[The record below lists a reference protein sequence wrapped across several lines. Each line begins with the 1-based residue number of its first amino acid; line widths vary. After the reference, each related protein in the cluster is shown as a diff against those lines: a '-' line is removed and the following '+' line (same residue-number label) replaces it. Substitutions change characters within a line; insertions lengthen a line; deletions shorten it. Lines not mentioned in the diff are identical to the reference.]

1 MNENTILIWGA
12 GAIGGTLGAYLARAG
27 EDVLLVD
34 IVDAHVDA
42 MKREGLFIEGPVE
55 TFRQQVQAAM
65 PAEVQ
70 GQFKRIVLAVKAHHT
85 RDAVRALK
93 PHLADDGTVLSAQNG
108 LNELVIAEEVGPE
121 RTVGCFVNFGA
132 DWLEP
137 GRILFGNR
145 AAVAVGGIDGRT
157 TDAVRDYHRLLS
169 IFEPKAVL
177 TDNIWGYLWG
187 KLGYGSLLFAT
198 ALTNASMAENLAS
211 ERHFPVFHRLGQEV
225 MAVAKARGVKP
236 LGFNGF
242 DPDAFMP
249 RADEAAA
256 RRSVADMAE
265 FNRHTAKTHSGIW
278 RDLAVRKRKTEVDA
292 QIAIIATLGREA
304 GIPTPAIGRLVDLI
318 HDIED
323 GRREQS
329 WSTLDEMLAS

>member
-34 IVDAHVDA
+34 IVEAHVDA
-42 MKREGLFIEGPVE
+42 MKRDGLFIEGPVE
-55 TFRQQVQAAM
+55 TFRQPVQAAM
-65 PAEVQ
+65 PDDVE
-70 GQFKRIVLAVKAHHT
+70 GRFKRIILAVKAHHT
-85 RDAVRALK
+85 REAVRALK

-145 AAVAVGGIDGRT
+145 AAVAVGGIDGQT

-198 ALTNASMAENLAS
+198 ALTNASMSENLAS

-225 MAVAKARGVKP
+225 MAVAKARGVNP

-242 DPDAFMP
+242 DPEAFMP
-249 RADEAAA
+249 GADEAAA

-304 GIPTPAIGRLVDLI
+304 GIATPAVSKLVSLI

>member
-34 IVDAHVDA
+34 IVEAHVDA
-42 MKREGLFIEGPVE
+42 MKRDGLFIEGPVE
-55 TFRQQVQAAM
+55 TFRQPVQAAT
-65 PAEVQ
+65 PDDVE
-70 GQFKRIVLAVKAHHT
+70 GRFKRIILAVKAHHT
-85 RDAVRALK
+85 REAVRALK

-145 AAVAVGGIDGRT
+145 AAVAVGGIDGQT

-198 ALTNASMAENLAS
+198 ALTNASMSENLAS

-225 MAVAKARGVKP
+225 MAVAKARGVNP

-242 DPDAFMP
+242 DPEAFMP
-249 RADEAAA
+249 GADEAAA

-304 GIPTPAIGRLVDLI
+304 GIATPAVSKLVSLI